1 MIIDVLGGILLNKVF
16 YDINKPKSHESKK
29 NIYEKNLFY
38 SDRAAWEKRRNM
50 QHLKGCMKTFYCGNG
65 GEDFWWTYDQICLIV
80 DRLKEQKFPF
90 TLEYYSFK
98 EHRRNIIFEG
108 STLDDAELF
117 MSAYP
122 SILIQGYLCSDEGKV
137 LKEIDSFV
145 CKFPDNLR
153 LLWRQGKIIIDNIEM
168 TLSEADRH
176 ISEEWERM
184 NEKS

>member
-1 MIIDVLGGILLNKVF
+1 MIVDILGGILLNKAF
-16 YDINKPKSHESKK
+16 FDIKKPMPHESKK
-29 NIYEKNLFY
+29 SICEKNLFY
-38 SDRAAWEKRRNM
+38 SDRVAWEKRRNM

-90 TLEYYSFK
+90 VLEYYSFK
-98 EHRRNIIFEG
+98 EHRNIRFED
-108 STLDDAELF
+108 STLDNAELF
-117 MSAYP
+117 MSSYP
-122 SILIQGYLCSDEGKV
+122 SISIRGYLCSDEGKV

-145 CKFPDNLR
+145 YKFPDNLR
-153 LLWRQGKIIIDNIEM
+153 LLWQQGKIVIDNIEM
-168 TLSEADRH
+168 TLFEADKH